1 MRKRLTLKNIIIAL
15 IIAYSG
21 ISVVNQQVKVNQ
33 IKKQMAKEEIELSTL
48 KEKNQKLQD
57 EVDLSKTN
65 LYIEKIARER
75 LGYVKGNEIPVI
87 NNKTQ

>member
-1 MRKRLTLKNIIIAL
+1 MKKRLTLKNIIIAL
-15 IIAYSG
+15 LIAYSV

-33 IKKQMAKEEIELSTL
+33 IKKEMSKEETELDTL

-57 EVDLSKTN
+57 EVDLSKTD
-65 LYIEKIARER
+65 LYIEKMARER